1 MDCIN
6 NIQKLA
12 EGKLIEAD
20 CLYLNGYFDWSY
32 YTAGYTIELLL
43 KARVCRVLD
52 IEDFFDEE
60 STLMKKF
67 KFPQAFKSH
76 DFEQLLIL
84 SGVYKELKT
93 AAEDESFKANWSR
106 VCSWD
111 EGSRYLMGRKEEE
124 VLIFLTSIKDIATW
138 IQKYL

>member
-6 NIQKLA
+6 AIQKLSANKLA
-12 EGKLIEAD
+12 EAKCFFE
-20 CLYLNGYFDWSY
+20 NGFFDWSF

-43 KARVCRVLD
+43 KARVCKVLG
-52 IEDFFDEE
+52 IEDFFDAK

-76 DFEQLLIL
+76 DFEQLLII
-84 SGVYKELKT
+84 SGVYKQLQR
-93 AAEDESFKANWSR
+93 AARDANFKAKWST

-111 EGSRYLMGRKEEE
+111 EGSRYISGKNKAE
-124 VLIFLTSIKDIATW
+124 VQNFLISIKDIAKW
-138 IQKYL
+138 ILKYL